1 MATKL
6 RSSTGCWT
14 CRLRRKKCDE
24 AKPVCNRCVKL
35 GLECDGY
42 TERPFWMD
50 GGFREKLRAEET
62 KREIRENKGLPN
74 VKSGSTTSKRSAE
87 AVIRP
92 TESQNFGL
100 LPGDT
105 QYQSPLD
112 AAPEKLRFSDTAR
125 AIESW
130 QAEDHSALANAV
142 DQVLDG
148 DGSLDVGF
156 SEDFT
161 PASDQDILDFRWPL
175 PGSIEQLASEDLDIY
190 SFLPLPLSA
199 PGTDSSS
206 HTSCTNSTRGRSSV
220 SSNSLVQ
227 PTLEEAR
234 LLINYLDNMAR
245 LQPPFSWGQGHEQ
258 GVTADHRAWQFVF
271 VTRTRA
277 SYWATLS
284 LSLYA
289 MADSTDWSDC
299 HNLALLELRTSLPGS
314 ASNGG
319 RSHANMLDCC
329 FATMQLVFLEMLR
342 GEVTACRAHMTT
354 AISLIANL
362 SGDHT
367 MTTNEVNAADI
378 AALRFMTSSLRC
390 TEMPDNDTT
399 WQDSLASSIA
409 HIASLDAWK
418 QQAADQGTLGPVELV
433 KRATAI
439 EAKLGQVSGRFG
451 HQVDTHVSAALVYL
465 HVVVSGANPRVPDLY
480 NHVHTTIKLLRD
492 RCETDSSSS
501 KMDLEAFT
509 WPLYLAG
516 CLAEGT
522 DRGFILSLLDRSGTH
537 EKHTGSLARVIGVLK
552 ECWRLADAGEVED
565 PDWTSAM
572 SSLGQELIIF

>member
-24 AKPVCNRCVKL
+24 AKPVCNRLVCLRLPFVQLHANVGIIRCVKL

-62 KREIRENKGLPN
+62 KREIRENKGLPI
-74 VKSGSTTSKRSAE
+74 VKSGSTSSKRSAE

-105 QYQSPLD
+105 QYQGLLD
-112 AAPEKLRFSDTAR
+112 ASPEKLGFSDTAQ

-130 QAEDHSALANAV
+130 QAEDHSILANAV
-142 DQVLDG
+142 DQALDC
-148 DGSLDVGF
+148 DGSLDAGF

-206 HTSCTNSTRGRSSV
+206 HTSCTNSIRGRSSV

-234 LLINYLDNMAR
+234 LLIHYLDNMAR
-245 LQPPFSWGQGHEQ
+245 LQPPFSWGQGQGQ

-289 MADSTDWSDC
+289 MADNVGT
-299 HNLALLELRTSLPGS
+299 RI
-314 ASNGG
+314 
-319 RSHANMLDCC
+319 RRR
-329 FATMQLVFLEMLR
+329 V
-342 GEVTACRAHMTT
+342 
-354 AISLIANL
+354 
-362 SGDHT
+362 
-367 MTTNEVNAADI
+367 
-378 AALRFMTSSLRC
+378 
-390 TEMPDNDTT
+390 
-399 WQDSLASSIA
+399 
-409 HIASLDAWK
+409 HI
-418 QQAADQGTLGPVELV
+418 
-433 KRATAI
+433 
-439 EAKLGQVSGRFG
+439 
-451 HQVDTHVSAALVYL
+451 
-465 HVVVSGANPRVPDLY
+465 
-480 NHVHTTIKLLRD
+480 
-492 RCETDSSSS
+492 
-501 KMDLEAFT
+501 
-509 WPLYLAG
+509 
-516 CLAEGT
+516 
-522 DRGFILSLLDRSGTH
+522 
-537 EKHTGSLARVIGVLK
+537 
-552 ECWRLADAGEVED
+552 
-565 PDWTSAM
+565 
-572 SSLGQELIIF
+572 